1 MKKTIFSVIML
12 AIVGV
17 CTITTLSACSDD
29 DDNKK
34 DNGDGITINGVDQVE
49 YFRQFLGAFTKND
62 ILGTPFRMKAIDKLT
77 PTVYS
82 YFVEDEKEA
91 ETLFLTWIPQEARK
105 AVVRNGNTIVYTPR
119 DAQGAKQGT
128 ITFRAALPSETAT
141 FAVVEFKD
149 VSKIKGIDKI
159 KFQPESANPDN
170 MEFGG
175 VPQHLTL
182 EEVKSGNWFWGK
194 VQKGDFFDYPY
205 GTRLYYSAAL
215 PKLIT
220 GKELIE
226 KMGDKFWYSNYAF
239 ESFCIMT
246 SLDTKF
252 NDHVCDNFNPGDHK
266 IIIEAGKYF
275 GGDEIMIKT
284 AEIYINKTYKDIM
297 ISECDPPVDEAF
309 ESLDESEQYW
319 VCQGYIVDYK
329 SGMSY

>member
-34 DNGDGITINGVDQVE
+34 DNGGGITINGVDQVE

-62 ILGTPFRMKAIDKLT
+62 ILGSPFRMKAIDKLT

-91 ETLFLTWIPQEARK
+91 ETLFLTWIPQEARE

-170 MEFGG
+170 MCYDAL
-175 VPQHLTL
+175 PPLLTI
-182 EEVKSGNWFWGK
+182 EEVDAGNWFWGK
-194 VQKGDFFDYPY
+194 VQKSDVFVYTY
-205 GTRLYYSAAL
+205 GTRRRYSAAL

-220 GKELIE
+220 GKEFIE
-226 KMGDKFWYSNYAF
+226 KIGDKHYTKYAF
-239 ESFCIMT
+239 ESFCFLTGYFEDRI
-246 SLDTKF
+246 
-252 NDHVCDNFNPGDHK
+252 CDNFNPGDHK
-266 IIIEAGKYF
+266 IIIEAEDDLWDDKK
-275 GGDEIMIKT
+275 MIKT
-284 AEIYINKTYKDIM
+284 AEIYIDKIYKK
-297 ISECDPPVDEAF
+297 ISIYDSNPPEGF
-309 ESLDESEQYW
+309 EYIDESEQYW
-319 VCQGYIVDYK
+319 VCQGYIVDLK
-329 SGMSY
+329 TGMSD

>member
-1 MKKTIFSVIML
+1 MKKTIFSVIWL

-29 DDNKK
+29 DDNMK
-34 DNGDGITINGVDQVE
+34 DNGGGITINGVDQVE
-49 YFRQFLGAFTKND
+49 YFRQFLGAFTKDD
-62 ILGTPFRMKAIDKLT
+62 ILGSPFRMKAIDKLT
-77 PTVYS
+77 PTVFS

-91 ETLFLTWIPQEARK
+91 ETLFLTWIPQEARE

-170 MEFGG
+170 WYYDALP
-175 VPQHLTL
+175 PQLTI
-182 EEVKSGNWFWGK
+182 EEVDAGNWFWGK
-194 VQKGDFFDYPY
+194 VQKSDVFDYPY
-205 GTRLYYSAAL
+205 GTRRYYSAAL

-220 GKELIE
+220 GKEFIE
-226 KMGDKFWYSNYAF
+226 KIGDKFYSNYAF
-239 ESFCIMT
+239 ESFCIVT
-246 SLDTKF
+246 SFNEKF
-252 NDHVCDNFNPGDHK
+252 RDQIYDNFNPGDHR
-266 IIIEAGKYF
+266 IIIEAETPFWVDK
-275 GGDEIMIKT
+275 IMIQT
-284 AEIYINKTYKDIM
+284 AEIYINKTYNDIS
-297 ISECDPPVDEAF
+297 IYEYYPPEGIEF
-309 ESLDESEQYW
+309 IDESEQYW
-319 VCQGYIVDYK
+319 VCQGYVVDLE

>member
-62 ILGTPFRMKAIDKLT
+62 ILGSPFRMKAIDKLT

-119 DAQGAKQGT
+119 DAQGAEQGT

-170 MEFGG
+170 MYYDAL
-175 VPQHLTL
+175 PPLLTID
-182 EEVKSGNWFWGK
+182 EVDAGNWFWGK
-194 VQKGDFFDYPY
+194 VQKSDVFEHTY
-205 GTRLYYSAAL
+205 GTRFRYVRYSAAL

-220 GKELIE
+220 GKEFIE
-226 KMGDKFWYSNYAF
+226 KIGDKHYTNYAF
-239 ESFCIMT
+239 ESFCFLTGYFPDRIC
-246 SLDTKF
+246 KY
-252 NDHVCDNFNPGDHK
+252 FNPGDHK
-266 IIIEAGKYF
+266 IIMEAEK
-275 GGDEIMIKT
+275 DPWEDKIMIQI
-284 AEIYINKTYKDIM
+284 AEIYIDKRNKN
-297 ISECDPPVDEAF
+297 ISIYDSNPPEGF
-309 ESLDESEQYW
+309 EYIDESEQYW
-319 VCQGYIVDYK
+319 VCQGYVVDLK
-329 SGMSY
+329 TGMSY

>member
-1 MKKTIFSVIML
+1 MKKTIFSVIWL

-29 DDNKK
+29 DDNMK
-34 DNGDGITINGVDQVE
+34 DNGGGITINGVDQVE
-49 YFRQFLGAFTKND
+49 YFRQFLGAFTKDD
-62 ILGTPFRMKAIDKLT
+62 ILGSPFRMKAIDKLT

-91 ETLFLTWIPQEARK
+91 ETLFLTWIPQEARE

-170 MEFGG
+170 MYYDAL
-175 VPQHLTL
+175 PPLLTI
-182 EEVKSGNWFWGK
+182 EEVDAGNWFWGK
-194 VQKGDFFDYPY
+194 VQKSDVFEHTY
-205 GTRLYYSAAL
+205 GTRFRYVRYSAAL

-220 GKELIE
+220 GKEFIE
-226 KMGDKFWYSNYAF
+226 KIGEKTYTGFAF
-239 ESFCIMT
+239 ESFCNGTRLHDKFRYKVYDYFKPDGHRIIT
-246 SLDTKF
+246 EAFFDYETASL
-252 NDHVCDNFNPGDHK
+252 K
-266 IIIEAGKYF
+266 IQ
-275 GGDEIMIKT
+275 T
-284 AEIYINKTYKDIM
+284 AEIRIDNDIKVYPSDPMDYEYI
-297 ISECDPPVDEAF
+297 
-309 ESLDESEQYW
+309 DESEQYW
-319 VCQGYIVDYK
+319 VCQGYIFRQYSGWSK
-329 SGMSY
+329 SH

>member
-1 MKKTIFSVIML
+1 MKKTVFSVIWL

-29 DDNKK
+29 DDNMK
-34 DNGDGITINGVDQVE
+34 DNDGGITINGVDQVE
-49 YFRQFLGAFTKND
+49 YFRQFLGAFTKDD
-62 ILGTPFRMKAIDKLT
+62 ILGSPFRMKAIDKLT

-91 ETLFLTWIPQEARK
+91 ETLFLTWIPQEARE

-170 MEFGG
+170 MCYDAL
-175 VPQHLTL
+175 PPLLTI
-182 EEVKSGNWFWGK
+182 EEVDAGNWFWGK
-194 VQKGDFFDYPY
+194 VQKSDVFVYTY
-205 GTRLYYSAAL
+205 GTRLRYLRYSAAL

-220 GKELIE
+220 GKEFIE
-226 KMGDKFWYSNYAF
+226 KIGDKHYTKYAF
-239 ESFCIMT
+239 ESFCFLSGYFI
-246 SLDTKF
+246 DRICKY
-252 NDHVCDNFNPGDHK
+252 FNPGDHK
-266 IIIEAGKYF
+266 IIIEAEQDPWEDK
-275 GGDEIMIKT
+275 IMIQT
-284 AEIYINKTYKDIM
+284 AEIYIDKINKK
-297 ISECDPPVDEAF
+297 ISIYDSTPPEGF
-309 ESLDESEQYW
+309 EYIDESEQYW
-319 VCQGYIVDYK
+319 VCQGYIVDLK

>member
-62 ILGTPFRMKAIDKLT
+62 ILGSPFRMKAIDKLT

-91 ETLFLTWIPQEARK
+91 ETLFLTWIPQEARE

-170 MEFGG
+170 WYYYALP
-175 VPQHLTL
+175 PQLTI
-182 EEVKSGNWFWGK
+182 EEVDAGNWFWGK
-194 VQKGDFFDYPY
+194 VQQRDIFVDPY
-205 GTRLYYSAAL
+205 ENRLRYSAAL

-220 GKELIE
+220 GKEFIE
-226 KMGDKFWYSNYAF
+226 KIGDKPYTKYAF
-239 ESFCIMT
+239 ESFCILP
-246 SLDTKF
+246 SLSKKF

-266 IIIEAGKYF
+266 IIIEAEDSF
-275 GGDEIMIKT
+275 GMDEIMIQT
-284 AEIYINKTYKDIM
+284 AEIYIDKINKKIR
-297 ISECDPPVDEAF
+297 ICESNPPGGIEY
-309 ESLDESEQYW
+309 LDESEQYW
-319 VCQGYIVDYK
+319 VCQGYVVDRK

>member
-49 YFRQFLGAFTKND
+49 YFRQFLGAFTKDD
-62 ILGTPFRMKAIDKLT
+62 ILGSPFRMKAIDKLT

-170 MEFGG
+170 WYYDALP
-175 VPQHLTL
+175 PQLTI
-182 EEVKSGNWFWGK
+182 EEVDAGNWFWGK
-194 VQKGDFFDYPY
+194 VQKSDIFDFPNGKGLYY
-205 GTRLYYSAAL
+205 GTAL

-220 GKELIE
+220 GKEFIE
-226 KMGDKFWYSNYAF
+226 KIGDKFYSNYAF
-239 ESFCIMT
+239 ESFCIVT
-246 SLDTKF
+246 SFNEKF
-252 NDHVCDNFNPGDHK
+252 RDQICDNFNPGDHR
-266 IIIEAGKYF
+266 IIIEAETPFWVDK
-275 GGDEIMIKT
+275 IMIQT
-284 AEIYINKTYKDIM
+284 AEIYIDNKN
-297 ISECDPPVDEAF
+297 ISIYEYYPPEGIEF
-309 ESLDESEQYW
+309 IDESEQYW
-319 VCQGYIVDYK
+319 VCQGYVVDLE